1 MLEPNDKALLPEGLH
16 DTLANEA
23 EYEAE
28 TVNRLLESF
37 AAQGYTRVE
46 PPLVEFEESLLSGP
60 GAAQSRHM
68 FRVMDP
74 ASQHMM
80 GVRTD
85 ITGQVARIARTRL
98 KKAPRPLRLSYA
110 GQVLRIKGTML
121 RPERQFVQTG
131 VELIGSDSF
140 QAYVEVILLA
150 HEALTSVGVEKLSLD
165 LSLPL
170 LVPAICEGLSI
181 EEGTAHQ
188 VREALNARDVGE
200 LENIEGEIGDIAR
213 KLLSAAGRADKALE
227 TLDGLKLP
235 EKARQ
240 MCDELAQ
247 VVSILADVAPGLQ
260 VTVDPGEYQGFEFQT
275 GIGFTFFAK
284 GVRGE
289 LGRGGRYEVNA
300 ELDEGEAATGFSL
313 YLDSLMRALPEAPE
327 PETIYVPFGT
337 DLAELPPLRAE
348 GYRTVQGLEPAGDAE
363 AEARRLG
370 CRRLWRNGAAEKLA

>member
-16 DTLANEA
+16 DTLANDA
-23 EYEAE
+23 EYEAV
-28 TVNRLLESF
+28 TVNRLLDSF
-37 AAQGYTRVE
+37 AAQGYARVE

-74 ASQHMM
+74 ASQRMM

-98 KKAPRPLRLSYA
+98 KNSPRPLRLSYA

-150 HEALTSVGVEKLSLD
+150 HDALTSVGVGDLSLD

-170 LVPAICEGLSI
+170 LVPAICDGLAI
-181 EEGTAHQ
+181 DEETTHI

-200 LENIEGEIGDIAR
+200 LENVEGAIGEIAR
-213 KLLSAAGRADKALE
+213 QLLSAAGRADKALDI
-227 TLDGLKLP
+227 LDGLKLP
-235 EKARQ
+235 EQARN

-247 VVSILADVAPGLQ
+247 VVSILADVAPGLH

-275 GIGFTFFAK
+275 GIGFTYFAK

-289 LGRGGRYEVNA
+289 LGRGGRYEANA
-300 ELDEGEAATGFSL
+300 EMDQGEAATGFSL
-313 YLDSLMRALPEAPE
+313 YLDSLMRALPEAPA

-337 DLAELPPLRAE
+337 DLAELPPLRE
-348 GYRTVQGLEPAGDAE
+348 QGYRTVQGLEPANDAG

-370 CRRLWRNGAAEKLA
+370 CRHLWQNGKISPLG